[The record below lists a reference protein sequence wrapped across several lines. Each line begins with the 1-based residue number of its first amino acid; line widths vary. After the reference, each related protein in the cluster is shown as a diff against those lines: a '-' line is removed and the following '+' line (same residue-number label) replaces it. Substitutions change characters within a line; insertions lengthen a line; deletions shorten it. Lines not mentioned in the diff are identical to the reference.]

1 MVDRALLDQA
11 KNSSVEERLAI
22 IGELWDSIDHSQRSV
37 SPSVAAVIDER
48 VADAKANPLDGRPWS
63 QVQESLRERRSR

>member
-22 IGELWDSIDHSQRSV
+22 IGELWDSIDHSKRSV
-37 SPSVAAVIDER
+37 SPSVAALIDER
-48 VADAKANPLDGRPWS
+48 VAHAKANPLDGRPWD
-63 QVQESLRERRSR
+63 QVQESLRKRRSR

>member
-37 SPSVAAVIDER
+37 SPSVAALIDER
-48 VADAKANPLDGRPWS
+48 VADAKANPLDGRPWD

>member
-37 SPSVAAVIDER
+37 SPSVAALIDER
-48 VADAKANPLDGRPWS
+48 VADAKANPLVGRPWE